1 MLANLIGRSPDL
13 QRLQSDGYELEV
25 RTGVGAHLLVH
36 DVPYV
41 SAQRKIA
48 RGTLVSPLTVTAGAA
63 DAASGTHQAWF
74 VGDHPCNV
82 DGSEISGI
90 KHSSGRTD
98 FGDGVLVD
106 HGFSAKQGGVV
117 YPDYYAKMTHYID
130 IIEAPARSLDPAVTA
145 RTFKPIIESDDTSV
159 FHYADTASS
168 RARIGAVSTKLA
180 MAKIAIV
187 GLGGTGAY
195 ILDLV
200 AKTPVQEIHLF
211 DGDRFCQHNA
221 FRGPGAPSV
230 EELLEPMPKVN
241 YFARIYSK
249 MRRGIVP
256 HAEYITDE
264 NVHQLADYDFV
275 FVSVD
280 KPAVRKLIAAVLHER
295 RVPFI
300 DVGMDVQLQ
309 EEQGCLFGQCRTTL
323 STPAKHD
330 HYAKRVP
337 LDEPTD
343 DDVYSAN
350 IQIADLNALNATLAV
365 IKWKKHRGFYQDLMH
380 EHESVYAINAH
391 LLTKDEK
398 A

>member
-1 MLANLIGRSPDL
+1 MSANLIALSPDL
-13 QRLQSDGYELEV
+13 LRLQLDGYELEV
-25 RTGVGAHLLVH
+25 RTGVGAHLLIH
-36 DVPYV
+36 GVPYV
-41 SAQRKIA
+41 NAQRQIA
-48 RGTLVSPLTVTAGAA
+48 RGTLVSPLTVSAGIA

-82 DGSEISGI
+82 DGSEIAGI
-90 KHSSGRTD
+90 KHSGRTD
-98 FGDGVLVD
+98 LGDGIVAN
-106 HGFSAKQGGVV
+106 HGFSAMQGGKA
-117 YPDYYAKMTHYID
+117 YPDYYAKMVHYIE
-130 IIEAPARSLDPAVTA
+130 IIEAPARSLDASVTA
-145 RTFKPIIESDDTSV
+145 RTFRPIVESDNASI

-168 RARIGAVSTKLA
+168 RARIGAVSHKLA
-180 MAKIAIV
+180 MAKIAII
-187 GLGGTGAY
+187 GLGGTGSY

-200 AKTPVQEIHLF
+200 AKTHVQEIHLF

-221 FRGPGAPSV
+221 FRAPGAPSA
-230 EELLEPMPKVN
+230 EELSEPIAKAA
-241 YFARIYSK
+241 YFAGIYSK

-264 NVHQLADYDFV
+264 NVQQLADYDFV

-280 KPAVRKLIAAVLHER
+280 RPAVRKLIAGFLHASQ
-295 RVPFI
+295 VPFI
-300 DVGMDVQLQ
+300 DVGMDVRLQ
-309 EEQGCLFGQCRTTL
+309 EEQSCLYGQCRTTL

-330 HYAKRVP
+330 HYAQRVP

-343 DDVYSAN
+343 DEVYSAN

-365 IKWKKHRGFYQDLMH
+365 IKWKKYCGFYQDLMR